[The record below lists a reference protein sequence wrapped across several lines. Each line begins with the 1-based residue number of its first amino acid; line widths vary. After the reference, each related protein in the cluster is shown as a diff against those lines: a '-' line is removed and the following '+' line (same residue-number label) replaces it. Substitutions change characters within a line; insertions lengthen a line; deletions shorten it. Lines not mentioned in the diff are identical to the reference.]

1 MLSSVEGFLVSI
13 YNCSTIKG
21 ATTSSFR
28 GAVKEMTRQKNHH
41 EFHFFYAVDYTAK
54 FYIFHE
60 MNVSNC
66 VMLGKLRVAG
76 VQGTNVIWLLMWA
89 VSSSNL
95 QLKIHEMIPCILF
108 TLQI

>member
-60 MNVSNC
+60 MNVSNQSNKQLSIHRICKLTLLFPVC
-66 VMLGKLRVAG
+66 VICKCSQAILR
-76 VQGTNVIWLLMWA
+76 N
-89 VSSSNL
+89 
-95 QLKIHEMIPCILF
+95 E
-108 TLQI
+108 